1 MALARALKNQG
12 HAVTCAKSGPDY
24 IDPAFHTLAT
34 GTPCMNLDG
43 WAMSEA
49 RIASLAAGDGLL
61 LVEGA
66 MGLFDGAANGK
77 GSCSEIAKSL
87 GFPVIL
93 LVDCA
98 SMGQSVAALVYG
110 FLNHDPELSIAGL
123 ILNRV
128 GSDRHEAMLHE
139 ALSSSPIPILG
150 AIRRNAS
157 LSRPSRHLGLIQ
169 ASEDQS
175 IEQFLNDAAELV
187 QSGIDLEQIQ
197 NLATPRPKPQNAPS
211 IPPLGNH
218 IAIAKDAAFTFIY
231 PHLLQDWEN
240 AGAKLTYFSPLAD
253 QPPSPEADA
262 IYLPGGYPEL
272 HAAALT
278 RAGTFR
284 KAMKD
289 AAVASKVIY
298 GECGGYMVLGHSI
311 TDARDIAHPMLG
323 LLDLETSFSKRKLHL
338 GYRDLTATTGPFR
351 GKYKAHEFHYATTL
365 HQSGTPLFQATNA
378 TGCIDTQMGLVSGSV
393 SGSFAHII
401 DRA

>member
-1 MALARALKNQG
+1 
-12 HAVTCAKSGPDY
+12 
-24 IDPAFHTLAT
+24 
-34 GTPCMNLDG
+34 
-43 WAMSEA
+43 
-49 RIASLAAGDGLL
+49 
-61 LVEGA
+61 
-66 MGLFDGAANGK
+66 
-77 GSCSEIAKSL
+77 
-87 GFPVIL
+87 
-93 LVDCA
+93 
-98 SMGQSVAALVYG
+98 MGQSVAALVYG

-139 ALSSSPIPILG
+139 ALSSSPMPILG

-169 ASEDQS
+169 A
-175 IEQFLNDAAELV
+175 
-187 QSGIDLEQIQ
+187 
-197 NLATPRPKPQNAPS
+197 
-211 IPPLGNH
+211 
-218 IAIAKDAAFTFIY
+218 
-231 PHLLQDWEN
+231 
-240 AGAKLTYFSPLAD
+240 AKLTYFSPLAD